1 MRIFW
6 GETRFWLAAF
16 LIVES
21 FSSWTC
27 SAEPIKKYPIADHVC
42 TSLKRTIVPCPLPP
56 RTPKILPYELSKY
69 LKFGYGRWNYGP
81 GIPFEKRL
89 DIMHASYHGR
99 SVTCVAELINFFVI
113 ADVHITDKESPVL
126 EIQCGLENA
135 SPSAYSGTMLYTTQF
150 LDAAVQTINKLHEK
164 RPFDF
169 GLSLG
174 DSCNATQY
182 NELRWYIDVLDGK
195 IINPSSG
202 AHKGTR
208 KIDYQMPFAAAGL
221 NKEIPWY
228 QVMGNHDHFWLGLLY
243 PDANLRQAF
252 IGQRIVRYANLFP
265 PDLEGEDSDFY
276 MGSIDG
282 RTPYGRV
289 FGAGPINKFN
299 VPPEV
304 CRADPRRRSL
314 LRNEWIQEFFK
325 TASYPR
331 GHGFKKSQ
339 IQTGFACY
347 SFKPKSDVPIKVIVL
362 DDTGVDAK
370 TDDPDTNVYGY
381 LSEDRYRWL
390 IRELDQG
397 QAEGLLMIIAAHIP
411 IGVDIPGSSWWLDSS
426 FEQKLLDK
434 LHTYPNLILW
444 LAGHRHI
451 NAVTKLP
458 SPDASHPELG
468 FWEVETSS
476 FLQFPQLFRTFRIV
490 RNSDNTISIFATDVS
505 PAVKRGSPAEKSR
518 RYAIGLQQIANEG
531 IHQSPYN
538 AELVKQLTPEMQVK
552 IARYGKPL
560 SKKVT
565 KSCKKD
571 RIHMASR

>member
-1 MRIFW
+1 MRLSL
-6 GETRFWLAAF
+6 GEKKFWLAAF
-16 LIVES
+16 LTVEL
-21 FSSWTC
+21 FSSWAC
-27 SAEPIKKYPIADHVC
+27 SAETIRKYPIAGHVC
-42 TSLKRTIVPCPLPP
+42 TSLKRTVVPYPVPP
-56 RTPKILPYELSKY
+56 GAPKILPYELSKY
-69 LKFGYGRWNYGP
+69 LKYGYGKWHYGP

-89 DIMHASYHGR
+89 DIMRASYHGR
-99 SVTCVAELINFFVI
+99 SVTCAAELLNFFVI
-113 ADVHITDKESPVL
+113 ADVHITDKESPVQ
-126 EIQCGLENA
+126 EIQCGLEKA

-150 LDAAVQTINKLHEK
+150 FDAAIQTINKLHDK
-164 RPFDF
+164 KPFDF

-195 IINPSSG
+195 IIIPSSG
-202 AHKGTR
+202 ARKGLR

-221 NKEIPWY
+221 KKEIPWY

-243 PDANLRQAF
+243 PDTNLRQAF

-265 PDLEGEDSDFY
+265 PDPEEDNPDFY

-282 RTPYGRV
+282 RSPYGTV
-289 FGAGPINKFN
+289 FGAGPVKDFKI
-299 VPPEV
+299 PPIV
-304 CRADPRRRSL
+304 SMADLHRRSL
-314 LRNEWIQEFFK
+314 LRTEWIREFFK
-325 TASYPR
+325 TSSFPR
-331 GHGFKKSQ
+331 GHGFKKSH
-339 IQTGFACY
+339 IRTGFACY

-370 TDDPDTNVYGY
+370 TEDPDTNIYGY
-381 LSEDRYRWL
+381 LSEDRYNWL

-411 IGVDIPGSSWWLDSS
+411 IGVDIPESSWWLDAS

-451 NAVTKLP
+451 NTVTKLP

-476 FLQFPQLFRTFRIV
+476 LLQFPQQFRTFRIV
-490 RNSDNTISIFATDVS
+490 RNSDNTISIFTTDVS
-505 PAVKRGSPAEKSR
+505 PAVRRGSPAEMSR
-518 RYAIGLQQIANEG
+518 RYAIGLQQITNEG
-531 IHQSPYN
+531 PPRSAYN

-552 IARYGKPL
+552 ITAYGKL
-560 SKKVT
+560 ISK
-565 KSCKKD
+565 SGDRILCKK
-571 RIHMASR
+571 RNY